1 MANKT
6 VKLYAQSFG
15 YIYGGEPY
23 ETHPVSGNSFWNV
36 EAGRG
41 NVLRALFV
49 QFQPM
54 PDALRRKKLVSIS
67 VTFRARCTLSSDLY
81 AGGTVKIKRLA
92 DVGTTF
98 DPSTITYAN
107 APDIETSPLLQ
118 TVISGGTTPVVR
130 EYTDY
135 LFQESATLGAD
146 FFARNRTLVF
156 TSDYSN
162 SVNALEI
169 STRLADGTTPLYVT
183 VTYDDAVDVEPQMW
197 LFEPAHKIDPVYGGT
212 ADTISFRFGGQLS
225 AISADNEWTVRSI
238 ELFYRRWGTQ
248 NYTQV
253 HADAEDLLRRPLVED
268 YWNYLVPPYMLDAG
282 SRYEWYVIITD
293 TEGNVWRPNEVGTA
307 GDGEG
312 TRQDDTA
319 TFWTNDLVLLWI
331 DYPTGKTPSGRL
343 NNAVPHTI
351 RWKLRTEGYD
361 VDVIQDSARLFW
373 REDGETAYHAILFS
387 GPDKTVSL
395 PAYSFP
401 AGKTITYYLSA
412 TGCGYTAQTA
422 TATFETYAYSL
433 QLYEYPQGNKVCP
446 GDVLDFTYT
455 LQTTTGTDVD
465 VVSSTLYWRESTAG
479 SYAAITD
486 TSGEKAVHVPANTIP
501 TGISVQWYLEATS
514 PDGTVK
520 TSTPRSFST
529 ASSQITPQA
538 SPTDGYTDP
547 RDPITFSWY
556 LAAGDGSVAQAS
568 ASLFWKLSTSGSYT
582 EVQAGTAN
590 SVTIPANTFPVAG
603 TIEWYLAGTD
613 YNGQTSQTQVFSFST
628 TASTAFATCVS
639 PVGRVEDG
647 TKQITFRWDVANEDG
662 TEPSRVALYWKLD
675 TETESQWKTLLDTTE
690 AVYSYTAPE
699 RTFSAGA
706 IDWKVAAWN
715 RDSVKGPEN
724 QASFV
729 CLMAPDAP
737 AGLRATA
744 VPRTTVSWQSS
755 GQEAYEIRIDG
766 IVEAKEYGPAVS
778 SWQREEPL
786 PDGVHT
792 IEVRIQGQYGLWST
806 PAVTSID
813 VVNVP
818 ATTITLTGAFDVD
831 AMLSWVYGD
840 TVTDPEP
847 NVYRDGKRIAALK
860 DVLQFADR
868 FALGEHS
875 YYVTLWDDSG
885 YYSISNIVTGTMES
899 DVPRIC
905 AADGGEWL
913 ALRLTDASDGAEDFQ
928 WSQTYAVHNIRGASF
943 PVLEVGSHE
952 SLTGSYS
959 CAFSSQQ
966 EAEKLEAMR
975 GKRVIMKTRRGNVIT
990 GALLQL
996 QKQVRL
1002 FYTVYSFSLQQ
1013 LHWEDFIRDENR

>member
-1 MANKT
+1 MANRT
-6 VKLYAQSFG
+6 VNLPIENFG
-15 YIYGGEPY
+15 YIFSGEPY
-23 ETHPVSGNSFWNV
+23 ETHPVSGNTWWNV
-36 EAGRG
+36 AHPWGSG
-41 NVLRALFV
+41 IRALYV
-49 QFQPM
+49 QFSQM
-54 PDALRRKKLVSIS
+54 PAALKRKALKGLSI
-67 VTFRARCTLSSDLY
+67 TIRARCKTDSTYKNADLV
-81 AGGTVKIKRLA
+81 GIFRLKNQ
-92 DVGTTF
+92 GETF

-107 APDIETSPLLQ
+107 APQLEDNRLKIQ
-118 TVISGGTTPVVR
+118 GISGGTTTVTQ
-130 EYTDY
+130 EYTIP
-135 LFQESATLGAD
+135 LIQEQEVLAGDVFAKNRILVFSATD
-146 FFARNRTLVF
+146 YDSRIEF
-156 TSDYSN
+156 T
-162 SVNALEI
+162 EI
-169 STRLADGTTPLYVT
+169 STRLADGSMPYVT
-183 VTYDDAVDVEPQMW
+183 VTYDDAVDVEPSTYMI
-197 LFEPAHKIDPVYGGT
+197 ESIYKHDPT
-212 ADTISFRFGGQLS
+212 CEIRLAEMKFRFGGQ
-225 AISADNEWTVRSI
+225 AVQKCADNTWNVSTADFYYRLLGSSSAFTHVHVEEADLGGSGTVR
-238 ELFYRRWGTQ
+238 
-248 NYTQV
+248 NYVT
-253 HADAEDLLRRPLVED
+253 
-268 YWNYLVPPYMLDAG
+268 PPYTFSAG
-282 SRYEWYVIITD
+282 RTYEWYVIITD
-293 TEGNVWRPNEVGTA
+293 TDGGEWRPNEVWSNDEFRTDTTAEFTTSDLYLTLRSFPSGTINNA
-307 GDGEG
+307 FGSFLSWTLKTENNYDVIQTSAVFHWKADGEG
-312 TRQDDTA
+312 
-319 TFWTNDLVLLWI
+319 N
-331 DYPTGKTPSGRL
+331 
-343 NNAVPHTI
+343 
-351 RWKLRTEGYD
+351 
-361 VDVIQDSARLFW
+361 
-373 REDGETAYHAILFS
+373 YHSI
-387 GPDKTVSL
+387 TVSGDTKEL
-395 PAYSFP
+395 TVPAYTFP
-401 AGKTITYYLSA
+401 AGKTITFYLA
-412 TGCGYTAQTA
+412 VTGAGYTAFSETK
-422 TATFETYAYSL
+422 TFKTYGYSL
-433 QLYEYPQGNKVCP
+433 QVSEYPQGNKVCP
-446 GDVLDFTYT
+446 GNVLSFTYT
-455 LQTTTGTDVD
+455 LQTTTGTDVR
-465 VVSSTLYWRESTAG
+465 VTSSTLYWRESTSG
-479 SYAAITD
+479 SYAAITN
-486 TSGEKAVHVPANTIP
+486 TGSEKAVHVPANTIP
-501 TGISVQWYLEATS
+501 TGIGVQWYLTATAADGSTISTS
-514 PDGTVK
+514 PK
-520 TSTPRSFST
+520 SFST

-547 RDPITFSWY
+547 RVPITFSWY
-556 LAAGDGSVAQAS
+556 LAAGDGSVAQTS
-568 ASLFWKLSTSGSYT
+568 ASLFWKLSTSANYT
-582 EVQAGTAN
+582 EVQAGSAN
-590 SVTIPANTFPVAG
+590 SVTIPANSFPVAA

-613 YNGQTSQTQVFSFST
+613 YSGNASQTTVFSFST
-628 TASTAFATCVS
+628 AASTAFATCVS

-662 TEPSRVALYWKLD
+662 TEPSRVALYWKLE
-675 TETESQWKTLLDTTE
+675 TETASQWKPLLDTTD
-690 AVYSYTAPE
+690 AVYSYTAPA

-831 AMLSWVYGD
+831 AMLSWEYGD

-847 NVYRDGKRIAALK
+847 NVYRDGVRIAALK
-860 DVLQFADR
+860 DVLEFADR
-868 FALGEHS
+868 LVLGEHS
-875 YYVTLWDDSG
+875 YYVTLWDDNG

-899 DVPRIC
+899 TVPRIC
-905 AADGGEWL
+905 DADGGEWL

-943 PVLEVGSHE
+943 PVLEIGSHE

-1013 LHWEDFIRDENR
+1013 LHWEDFIHDENR